1 MFDQVFAQLR
11 TIVCE
16 RLDIP
21 PETFTPEASFIEQL
35 GADSLDLI
43 DLILLVEEQFEL
55 QIPDE
60 DYVHFATVQQAVE
73 YIANHAQKIEA
84 LPGATLTLAEA
95 E

>member
-16 RLDIP
+16 RLDIA
-21 PETFTPEASFIEQL
+21 PEIFTADASFIEQL
-35 GADSLDLI
+35 GADSLDVI
-43 DLILLVEEQFEL
+43 DLVLLVEEQFDF

-60 DYVHFATVQQAVE
+60 DYIHFATVQQAVE
-73 YIANHAQKIEA
+73 YIVSHAGR
-84 LPGATLTLAEA
+84 LPATAESAHGSAA

>member
-16 RLDIP
+16 RLDIS
-21 PETFTPEASFIEQL
+21 PEIFTPDASFIEQL
-35 GADSLDLI
+35 GADSLDVI
-43 DLILLVEEQFEL
+43 DLVLLVEEQFGL

-73 YIANHAQKIEA
+73 YISARASKMPALTPVHADA
-84 LPGATLTLAEA
+84 V
-95 E
+95 